1 MLWLQSSQATLHI
14 RAIVCR
20 RSASSYHA
28 VARWIHTGPST
39 PYESK
44 YAEKLQQKAKE
55 QGLEL
60 SELRTRAKEAARLQE
75 VANIKSAQLS
85 QERPQRLEKSPS
97 ELVRSKVS
105 AGTSSARKDSSPV
118 KALESIINVPR
129 LMSTPHTAEQISAL
143 WTTYHASRTGGTGRG
158 FICASVP
165 IKLYNKMLTIG
176 KRYPMFV
183 MPVPREGSLAVSP
196 EGQESAVAHEFY
208 FLQWDFH
215 APPFPPS
222 AAVPDP
228 FSRAPPS
235 NTSTLP
241 QTATVLFT
249 PLQEYKLRQSFA
261 TPYLILTFYPDFAQS
276 HGIVLLRGEITPSA
290 ATAAAV
296 PNQDTSSARFLLNQ
310 FDAQLLAMG
319 VQKFYLWG
327 GESEDGSQQGNQKG
341 DQKAEKLLRQFHEQP
356 EEFNWADL
364 LEHARLTS

>member
-1 MLWLQSSQATLHI
+1 
-14 RAIVCR
+14 
-20 RSASSYHA
+20 
-28 VARWIHTGPST
+28 VARWIHAGPSIP

-44 YAEKLQQKAKE
+44 YAEKLQQKAQE

-60 SELRTRAKEAARLQE
+60 SELRKQAKEAAHRKE
-75 VANIKSAQLS
+75 VANVKSARLS
-85 QERPQRLEKSPS
+85 QARPQRLDKSPS

-105 AGTSSARKDSSPV
+105 GTSSTRKDSSPV

-165 IKLYNKMLTIG
+165 IKLYDKMLTIG
-176 KRYPMFV
+176 KQYPMFV
-183 MPVPREGSLAVSP
+183 MPVPREGSSAVSP
-196 EGQESAVAHEFY
+196 QDQESAVAHEFY

-215 APPFPPS
+215 APPLPPS
-222 AAVPDP
+222 ATGPDP
-228 FSRAPPS
+228 FFRAPPS
-235 NTSTLP
+235 NAPTLP

-261 TPYLILTFYPDFAQS
+261 TPYLILTFYPDFAQT

-290 ATAAAV
+290 AAAAAI
-296 PNQDTSSARFLLNQ
+296 PGQDISTARFLLSQ
-310 FDAQLLAMG
+310 IDAQLLAMG

-327 GESEDGSQQGNQKG
+327 NESDDSGQKG
-341 DQKAEKLLRQFHEQP
+341 DRNAEKLLRQFHEQP

>member
-1 MLWLQSSQATLHI
+1 MSPLLPLVGIT
-14 RAIVCR
+14 R
-20 RSASSYHA
+20 
-28 VARWIHTGPST
+28 
-39 PYESK
+39 
-44 YAEKLQQKAKE
+44 

-60 SELRTRAKEAARLQE
+60 SELRTRAKEAARRKE
-75 VANIKSAQLS
+75 VANVKSAQLS
-85 QERPQRLEKSPS
+85 QAHPQRLDKSPS

-105 AGTSSARKDSSPV
+105 GTSSNRKDSSPV

-165 IKLYNKMLTIG
+165 IKLYDKMLTIG
-176 KRYPMFV
+176 KQYPMFV
-183 MPVPREGSLAVSP
+183 MPVPREGSSAVPP
-196 EGQESAVAHEFY
+196 EGRESTAAHEFY

-222 AAVPDP
+222 ATGPDP
-228 FSRAPPS
+228 FSRSPPS
-235 NTSTLP
+235 NASALP

-261 TPYLILTFYPDFAQS
+261 TPYLILTFYPDFAQT

-290 ATAAAV
+290 ATAAAT
-296 PNQDTSSARFLLNQ
+296 PSQDTSTARFLLSQ
-310 FDAQLLAMG
+310 VDAQLLTIG

-327 GESEDGSQQGNQKG
+327 NESADSSENG
-341 DQKAEKLLRQFHEQP
+341 DRHAEKLLRQFHEQP

>member
-1 MLWLQSSQATLHI
+1 MSPLFPLVGIT
-14 RAIVCR
+14 R
-20 RSASSYHA
+20 
-28 VARWIHTGPST
+28 
-39 PYESK
+39 
-44 YAEKLQQKAKE
+44 

-60 SELRTRAKEAARLQE
+60 SELRKQAKEAAHRKE
-75 VANIKSAQLS
+75 VANVKSARLS
-85 QERPQRLEKSPS
+85 QARPQRLDKSPS

-105 AGTSSARKDSSPV
+105 GTSSTRKDSSPV
-118 KALESIINVPR
+118 KVSVTCVIVSCAILISHYFQALESIINVPR

-165 IKLYNKMLTIG
+165 IKLYDKMLTIG
-176 KRYPMFV
+176 KQYPMFV
-183 MPVPREGSLAVSP
+183 MPVPREGSSAVSP
-196 EGQESAVAHEFY
+196 QDQESAVAHEFY

-215 APPFPPS
+215 APPLPPS
-222 AAVPDP
+222 ATGPDP
-228 FSRAPPS
+228 FFRAPPS
-235 NTSTLP
+235 NAPTLP

-261 TPYLILTFYPDFAQS
+261 TPYLILTFYPDFAQT

-290 ATAAAV
+290 AAAAAI
-296 PNQDTSSARFLLNQ
+296 PGQDISTARFLLSQ
-310 FDAQLLAMG
+310 IDAQLLAIG

-327 GESEDGSQQGNQKG
+327 NESDDSGQKG
-341 DQKAEKLLRQFHEQP
+341 DRNAEKLLRQFHEQP

>member
-1 MLWLQSSQATLHI
+1 
-14 RAIVCR
+14 
-20 RSASSYHA
+20 
-28 VARWIHTGPST
+28 
-39 PYESK
+39 
-44 YAEKLQQKAKE
+44 
-55 QGLEL
+55 
-60 SELRTRAKEAARLQE
+60 
-75 VANIKSAQLS
+75 
-85 QERPQRLEKSPS
+85 
-97 ELVRSKVS
+97 
-105 AGTSSARKDSSPV
+105 
-118 KALESIINVPR
+118 
-129 LMSTPHTAEQISAL
+129 
-143 WTTYHASRTGGTGRG
+143 
-158 FICASVP
+158 
-165 IKLYNKMLTIG
+165 
-176 KRYPMFV
+176 MFV

-235 NTSTLP
+235 NTSALP

-310 FDAQLLAMG
+310 VDAQLLAMG

-327 GESEDGSQQGNQKG
+327 SESEDSSQEGN
-341 DQKAEKLLRQFHEQP
+341 QKAEKLLRQFHEQP